1 MLAPMSETVIVG
13 YDGQEHSDRALDLA
27 IETVKAAGGKVIVV
41 VAEEMPPVAYEAT
54 TPFGTAY
61 DASMFELA
69 QNQIPDPDK
78 PLPGVQEIIDRA
90 VEKFAAAGV
99 DGEPTWAIGDP
110 AEVIVDAAREHGAT
124 KIIVGGHAHG
134 FFARVFSEDIGAEV
148 ERDAQC
154 DVIVV
159 D

>member
-1 MLAPMSETVIVG
+1 MLALMSETVVVG
-13 YDGQEHSDRALDLA
+13 YDGQGHSDRALDRA
-27 IETVKAAGGKVIVV
+27 IETVKASGGTVIVV

-61 DASMFELA
+61 DASMFEL
-69 QNQIPDPDK
+69 QTQIPDPDL
-78 PLPGVQEIIDRA
+78 PFPGVQEILDRA
-90 VEKFAAAGV
+90 TERLAAAGV
-99 DGEPTWAIGDP
+99 AGESTWAIGDP
-110 AEVIVDAAREHGAT
+110 AQVIVDAAREHGAS
-124 KIIVGGHAHG
+124 KIIVGGHAQG

>member
-1 MLAPMSETVIVG
+1 MLASMSETVVVG
-13 YDGQEHSDRALDLA
+13 YDGQEHSDRALDRA
-27 IETVKAAGGKVIVV
+27 IETVKAAGGKVVVV

-54 TPFGTAY
+54 TAFGTAY
-61 DASMFELA
+61 DASMFEL
-69 QNQIPDPDK
+69 QTQIPDPDK
-78 PLPGVQEIIDRA
+78 PFPGVQEILDRA
-90 VEKFAAAGV
+90 TERLAGAGV
-99 DGEPTWAIGDP
+99 EGESTWAIGDP
-110 AEVIVDAAREHGAT
+110 AQVIVDAAREHGAS